1 MKLTYFNI
9 RGLAETSRILL
20 AIMGQDYED
29 FRYPLNIID
38 LATFNM
44 EKTEFDAAKKEGKL
58 LAEMT
63 LSEMD
68 IYWEEAKKAEK
79 N

>member
-1 MKLTYFNI
+1 FQYLES
-9 RGLAETSRILL
+9 AS
-20 AIMGQDYED
+20 
-29 FRYPLNIID
+29 
-38 LATFNM
+38 
-44 EKTEFDAAKKEGKL
+44 KKEGKL